1 VFSKRLGIFLLTL
14 LFSPALWAQSPRF
27 DSESRTKGLAWG
39 WGHSWSP
46 GLPGYGHT
54 KTDIAFF
61 AFHPQMGWFVT
72 NRLELYGEA
81 TLLLYHLPEYA
92 FAGGLAGLAGRYHF
106 FNDRNWAPFV
116 SAGAGLIWTS
126 LDTLEIDRVFN
137 FQLLDGLGVRLI
149 PEKGPH
155 WVLEFRN
162 HHTSNAGTAG
172 ENLGINAA
180 TVLVGVNWI
189 LR

>member
-1 VFSKRLGIFLLTL
+1 MST
-14 LFSPALWAQSPRF
+14 
-27 DSESRTKGLAWG
+27 
-39 WGHSWSP
+39 
-46 GLPGYGHT
+46 
-54 KTDIAFF
+54 
-61 AFHPQMGWFVT
+61 
-72 NRLELYGEA
+72 
-81 TLLLYHLPEYA
+81 
-92 FAGGLAGLAGRYHF
+92 
-106 FNDRNWAPFV
+106 
-116 SAGAGLIWTS
+116 GAALIWTS

>member
-1 VFSKRLGIFLLTL
+1 
-14 LFSPALWAQSPRF
+14 
-27 DSESRTKGLAWG
+27 
-39 WGHSWSP
+39 
-46 GLPGYGHT
+46 
-54 KTDIAFF
+54 
-61 AFHPQMGWFVT
+61 
-72 NRLELYGEA
+72 
-81 TLLLYHLPEYA
+81 
-92 FAGGLAGLAGRYHF
+92 
-106 FNDRNWAPFV
+106 
-116 SAGAGLIWTS
+116 
-126 LDTLEIDRVFN
+126 
-137 FQLLDGLGVRLI
+137 LI